1 MKDRQTNGFIS
12 FDKWLLIL
20 KKMAIHSYGF
30 EVGETSVAAWQEYYD
45 DGFTPREAIDE
56 DQYAGI

>member
-12 FDKWLLIL
+12 FDAWFRIL

-30 EVGETSVAAWQEYYD
+30 EVSENSPDAWQEYYD
-45 DGFTPREAIDE
+45 DAFTPREAIDE